1 MSVPPYQAKLRRG
14 SGPSMYQGYSITIKY
29 PLAKELGW
37 KEGDALQVD
46 SSEGRLVIS
55 KVASPAA

>member
-1 MSVPPYQAKLRRG
+1 
-14 SGPSMYQGYSITIKY
+14 MYQGYSITIKY